1 MRANIPLKMKN
12 RLIKFRIWDKQLNH
26 FACEG
31 EYLGSSFGL
40 IEKGL
45 PFYRQAIN
53 RDFNSQ
59 EEYEKFCEE
68 NFVVQQ
74 FTGLLDREGKE
85 IYEGDIVKIGEEWVT
100 HIPLEKD
107 AIEIWS
113 YPSDAHSGW
122 CWRGLIGKILFD
134 SGCYMTYA
142 INNTEVHFFSTYE
155 RNYKVIGNIFKDRDL
170 L

>member
-1 MRANIPLKMKN
+1 MKN

-40 IEKGL
+40 IEKGF

-53 RDFNSQ
+53 RDFDSQ
-59 EEYEKFCEE
+59 EDYEKFCEQ

-85 IYEGDIVKIGEEWVT
+85 IYEGDIVFSSLKSNGALSRIFEVKFEQGAFNVGN
-100 HIPLEKD
+100 
-107 AIEIWS
+107 
-113 YPSDAHSGW
+113 PSKLYSLACDYTV
-122 CWRGLIGKILFD
+122 K
-134 SGCYMTYA
+134 
-142 INNTEVHFFSTYE
+142 
-155 RNYKVIGNIFKDRDL
+155 GNIFETPDL